1 MIASVGVLCCAKTED
16 MNFKEKCGSC
26 CMVFG
31 IGILQLLLVA
41 CFLIGWIWSC
51 IWGITFIGMS
61 SKPKLM
67 SMCVRIPTIRVPT
80 RSDTNRA
87 VPSQKKARS
96 LKLRIQKEER
106 LYYPC
111 SENKGA
117 DQLRGYRE
125 ADLRLCFRL

>member
-26 CMVFG
+26 CTVFG

-61 SKPKLM
+61 SKPTFEY
-67 SMCVRIPTIRVPT
+67 VREKTNDLG
-80 RSDTNRA
+80 SDQVRHK
-87 VPSQKKARS
+87 PG
-96 LKLRIQKEER
+96 
-106 LYYPC
+106 C
-111 SENKGA
+111 SVTEG
-117 DQLRGYRE
+117 G
-125 ADLRLCFRL
+125 